1 MSPRRKRSLAQKI
14 RRELL
19 SPVLGLVF
27 AVAVVLP
34 FWDTSVH
41 DVASQIISNS
51 NNVSA
56 GK

>member
-41 DVASQIISNS
+41 DAASQIISNS
-51 NNVSA
+51 NNVST